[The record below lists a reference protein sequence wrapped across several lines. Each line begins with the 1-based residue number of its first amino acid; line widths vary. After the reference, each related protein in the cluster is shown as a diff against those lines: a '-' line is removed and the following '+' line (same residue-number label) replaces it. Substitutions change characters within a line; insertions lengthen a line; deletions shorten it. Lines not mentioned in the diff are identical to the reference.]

1 MLLFCCYT
9 PAHEVLYRDIFRP
22 SVPPG
27 FRVCAQELAIT
38 GAGDF
43 LSPEFLSCIRKKID
57 LVVRSIDEN
66 PGRLVVWSDVDIRFF
81 RLSPGDLESA
91 IESSRA
97 DILFQRESPRMSDV
111 NTGFFVCRCGPTV
124 REFFSKVRDQLGS
137 SPGKNE
143 QMVVNRLLQ
152 NEEFKMENAEWGRR
166 KGGQTDRMGRIE
178 AGARVEMGEAEEIE
192 NGHRGGGNPS
202 ISWDY
207 LPGRFYA
214 RTQGWP
220 PPLRLAIYH
229 ANYTK
234 GAAAIRQKLAQF
246 REIKTIS
253 WGGMLAWAWS
263 VIKRIPNKL
272 FSKATTF
279 S

>member
-1 MLLFCCYT
+1 MMT
-9 PAHEVLYRDIFRP
+9 PSMTP
-22 SVPPG
+22 S
-27 FRVCAQELAIT
+27 T
-38 GAGDF
+38 
-43 LSPEFLSCIRKKID
+43 
-57 LVVRSIDEN
+57 
-66 PGRLVVWSDVDIRFF
+66 
-81 RLSPGDLESA
+81 PGDLENA
-91 IESSRA
+91 IESSST

-137 SPGKNE
+137 SPGENE
-143 QMVVNRLLQ
+143 QMVVNRLLF
-152 NEEFKMENAEWGRR
+152 NEKCGMRNGKFGMEKPENEKRNAL
-166 KGGQTDRMGRIE
+166 
-178 AGARVEMGEAEEIE
+178 
-192 NGHRGGGNPS
+192 

-234 GAAAIRQKLAQF
+234 GADAIGQKLAQF
-246 REIKTIS
+246 REIETIFR
-253 WGGMLAWAWS
+253 GGMLAWAWS

-272 FSKATTF
+272 SSKATTF
-279 S
+279 P